1 MSKPYKDFEPK
12 WVKTPAPK
20 NSYRSIFR
28 WGDPEYVKYP
38 KESLYKMMKQIFSMT
53 DEDFSSYDGDIG
65 MDTVKLD
72 GKYFSP
78 KVETGAKVK
87 TGDLLV
93 EFDMDKIKEAG
104 YDVTTPVLVTNADDF
119 VDISGETGKDVKA
132 GDALI
137 SII

>member
-1 MSKPYKDFEPK
+1 M
-12 WVKTPAPK
+12 
-20 NSYRSIFR
+20 
-28 WGDPEYVKYP
+28 
-38 KESLYKMMKQIFSMT
+38 
-53 DEDFSSYDGDIG
+53 
-65 MDTVKLD
+65 
-72 GKYFSP
+72 
-78 KVETGAKVK
+78 ETGAKVK

-119 VDISGETGKDVKA
+119 VDVSGETGKDVKA

>member
-1 MSKPYKDFEPK
+1 
-12 WVKTPAPK
+12 
-20 NSYRSIFR
+20 
-28 WGDPEYVKYP
+28 
-38 KESLYKMMKQIFSMT
+38 
-53 DEDFSSYDGDIG
+53 

-119 VDISGETGKDVKA
+119 VDVSGETGKDVKA